1 MGEKYLRENRNSFN
15 IVKNSKIYAKIT
27 DLDDALFIREL
38 LIQNDW
44 DLNRIPQII
53 KKDDNYLVLAI
64 IDDKLHL
71 LGKYKTQPNTL
82 AIINLIK
89 RYKRNPNNSEYG
101 LNITR
106 VFDTLVIK
114 KQIAGDSYIFGYYDN
129 FEDARFVRNFLLDH
143 NWDVNAF
150 REIEFD
156 DETHS
161 YRVVSVIDDYVYVM
175 GNFNFKSQINLEK
188 VYAEFLAKIS
198 KHKYGLANYPS
209 LGLLID
215 RIPELE
221 DRFRV
226 KTKDENWSFENIDEN
241 KSILN
246 QVIFNLTP
254 FQQAVL
260 NSITSDTSFDEI
272 KRALIRYNSKNFENK
287 ILKNIDELIELNLV
301 EKTGYGYSKTN
312 F

>member
-1 MGEKYLRENRNSFN
+1 MGEKYLRENKNSFN

-27 DLDDALFIREL
+27 DLDDALFIRDL

-44 DLNRIPQII
+44 ELNRIPQII
-53 KKDDNYLVLAI
+53 RKDGNYLVVAI
-64 IDDKLHL
+64 LDDKLHL

-143 NWDVNAF
+143 SWDVNAF
-150 REIEFD
+150 RQIEFD

-161 YRVVSVIDDYVYVM
+161 YRVVSVIDDYVYVL
-175 GNFNFKSQINLEK
+175 GNFNFKSQIDLER

-209 LGLLID
+209 LDLLKD

-221 DRFRV
+221 DRFQV

-272 KRALIRYNSKNFENK
+272 KRSLIRYNSKNFENK
-287 ILKNIDELIELNLV
+287 ILKNIDELIELDLV
-301 EKTGYGYSKTN
+301 EKTDGNYSKTN

>member
-1 MGEKYLRENRNSFN
+1 MGEKYLRENKNSFN
-15 IVKNSKIYAKIT
+15 IVKKSKIYAKIT
-27 DLDDALFIREL
+27 DLDDAIFIRDL

-44 DLNRIPQII
+44 DLNKIPQII
-53 KKDDNYLVLAI
+53 KKDDDYLVLAI
-64 IDDKLHL
+64 IDEKLHL
-71 LGKYKTQPNTL
+71 LGKYKTQPDTL
-82 AIINLIK
+82 TIINLIK
-89 RYKRNPNNSEYG
+89 QFKRNPNNSQYG

-143 NWDVNAF
+143 DWNVNAF

-161 YRVVSVIDDYVYVM
+161 YRVVSIIDDYVYVL
-175 GNFNFKSQINLEK
+175 GNFNFKSQINLER
-188 VYAEFLAKIS
+188 VYEEFLAKIS
-198 KHKYGLANYPS
+198 KHKYGLARYPYLDS
-209 LGLLID
+209 LKD

-221 DRFRV
+221 ERFQV
-226 KTKDENWSFENIDEN
+226 KTKDENWSFDNIDDN
-241 KSILN
+241 GSVLN

-272 KRALIRYNSKNFENK
+272 KRSLIRYNSKNFENK
-287 ILKNIDELIELNLV
+287 ILRNLDELIDLDLV
-301 EKTGYGYSKTN
+301 EERDGNYSKTKL
-312 F
+312 

>member
-1 MGEKYLRENRNSFN
+1 MGEKYLRENKNSFN
-15 IVKNSKIYAKIT
+15 IVKNSRIYAKVT
-27 DLDDALFIREL
+27 DLDDAIFIREL

-64 IDDKLHL
+64 IDEKLHL
-71 LGKYKTQPNTL
+71 LAKYKTQPNTL
-82 AIINLIK
+82 TIINLIK

-114 KQIAGDSYIFGYYDN
+114 KQIAGDTCIFGYYDN
-129 FEDARFVRNFLLDH
+129 FEDARFVRNFLLDN

-161 YRVVSVIDDYVYVM
+161 YRVVSVIDDQVYVL
-175 GNFNFKSQINLEK
+175 GNFNFKSQIHLDK
-188 VYAEFLAKIS
+188 VYAEFLAKIT

-209 LGLLID
+209 LDSLKD
-215 RIPELE
+215 RIRELE
-221 DRFRV
+221 ERFQV

-241 KSILN
+241 ESILN

-254 FQQAVL
+254 FQQTVL
-260 NSITSDTSFDEI
+260 NSVDSNTSFDEI
-272 KRALIRYNSKNFENK
+272 KRSLIRYNSKNFDNK
-287 ILKNIDELIELNLV
+287 ILKNLNELMDLNLIE
-301 EKTGYGYSKTN
+301 KTDGCYSKTN
-312 F
+312 L

>member
-301 EKTGYGYSKTN
+301 EKTGDGYSKTN

>member
-209 LGLLID
+209 LDLLID

-301 EKTGYGYSKTN
+301 EKTGDGYSKTN

>member
-143 NWDVNAF
+143 KWDVNAF

-272 KRALIRYNSKNFENK
+272 KRVLIRYNSKNFENK

-301 EKTGYGYSKTN
+301 EKTGDGYSKTN

>member
-1 MGEKYLRENRNSFN
+1 MGEKYLRENKNSFN
-15 IVKNSKIYAKIT
+15 IVKKSKIYAKIT
-27 DLDDALFIREL
+27 DLDDAIFIRDL

-44 DLNRIPQII
+44 DLNKIPQII
-53 KKDDNYLVLAI
+53 KKDDDYLVLAI
-64 IDDKLHL
+64 IDEKLHL
-71 LGKYKTQPNTL
+71 LGKYKTQPDTL
-82 AIINLIK
+82 TIINLIK
-89 RYKRNPNNSEYG
+89 QFKRNPNNSQYG

-143 NWDVNAF
+143 DWNVNAF

-161 YRVVSVIDDYVYVM
+161 YRVVSIIDDYVYVL

-188 VYAEFLAKIS
+188 VHEEFLAKIS
-198 KHKYGLANYPS
+198 KHKYGLARYPYLDS
-209 LGLLID
+209 LKD

-221 DRFRV
+221 ERFQV
-226 KTKDENWSFENIDEN
+226 KTKDENWSFDNIDDN
-241 KSILN
+241 GSVLN

-272 KRALIRYNSKNFENK
+272 KRSLIRYNSKNFDNK
-287 ILKNIDELIELNLV
+287 ILRNLDELIDLDLV
-301 EKTGYGYSKTN
+301 EKIDGTYSKTN
-312 F
+312 L

>member
-301 EKTGYGYSKTN
+301 EKTGDDYSKTN